1 MTLLLIE
8 GFDHFTSDAHLVD
21 KGWDLGSEGAGWI
34 DVNSSNGR
42 FGGNGLSI
50 QYSAYHV
57 YARKNFGVNKS
68 TIYFGMA
75 FKLMEATP
83 TGYNASDNG
92 MLTFLDESSVVQVEF
107 FVNSAYGISAY
118 QGDTT
123 LLGSTSD
130 QVVPLQKWC
139 YLEGKITISATI
151 GVVELKVNGVQ
162 VLNLTSQDTKNGS
175 DYIRYIQLA
184 SIYNDKHT
192 LFDDI
197 YIDDAAYHG
206 DCRVKIFLP
215 DSISTTNNSFTA
227 SAGNKDECVDD
238 NPPTDDTD
246 YIYSSTLNHKQ
257 GFGIT
262 TGSLGT
268 VEGIQLN
275 NFTRIDQAGT
285 RKITPLIRSNGTD
298 YLGTETEEITAEYKF
313 ESEIWETDPD
323 DSSAWTQ
330 TKLEAAEFGLEITT

>member
-8 GFDHFTSDAHLVD
+8 GFDHFTSDAHLED
-21 KGWDLGSEGAGWI
+21 KGWDIGLGGAFI
-34 DVNSSNGR
+34 DIDSSHAR
-42 FGGNGLSI
+42 FGGNGLQI
-50 QYSAYHV
+50 INSAAANYV
-57 YARKNFGVNKS
+57 RKNIGVNKS
-68 TIYFGMA
+68 TIYFGIA
-75 FKLMEATP
+75 VKVDEATP
-83 TGYNASDNG
+83 IGYTASDNA

-118 QGDTT
+118 QGDST

-139 YLEGKITISATI
+139 YLEGKITISATVGEVTLRI
-151 GVVELKVNGVQ
+151 NETQ

-184 SIYNDKHT
+184 SIYNDITT
-192 LFDDI
+192 LFDDM
-197 YIDDAAYHG
+197 YIDDAEFHG
-206 DCRVKIFLP
+206 DCRVKTFLP
-215 DSISTTNNSFTA
+215 DSVSTTNNSFTA

-246 YIYSSTLNHKQ
+246 YIYSDTLNHKQ

-268 VEGIQLN
+268 VKGIQLN
-275 NFTRIDQAGT
+275 NFTKIDQAGT
-285 RKITPLIRSNGTD
+285 RKITPFIRSNGTD
-298 YLGTETEEITAEYKF
+298 YDGTETAEITSDYKF
-313 ESEIWETDPD
+313 EHECWDDDPD
-323 DSSAWTQ
+323 DSNPWTQ